1 MNISSL
7 VEQLSGEL
15 TDKAYEA
22 SDALGRIG
30 SEAVVKAMIELL
42 NHPYSE
48 SRYMAARTL
57 ALVENNEDAL
67 EPLLQAIQRKENHNQ
82 AGDLLI
88 ALEEFDVSEKYVEF
102 FKLFLFGS
110 FKVSMVAK
118 DLLDHKDFNITARVI
133 RKTQKHWEHY
143 SNNVKQDDLFILRK
157 IEVEEMLHELKA
169 YVNKE

>member
-1 MNISSL
+1 MDISLL
-7 VEQLSGEL
+7 VEQLSGKL

-42 NHPYSE
+42 NHAYSE

-118 DLLDHKDFNITARVI
+118 DLLDHKDFDITARVI
-133 RKTQKHWEHY
+133 RKAQKHWEHY
-143 SNNVKQDDLFILRK
+143 LNNVKKDDLFILRK

-169 YVNKE
+169 YVDNE